1 MRIRLASDDL
11 RKMGARPLDD
21 FGDWRWSVGTDGG
34 RAPAKPII
42 DASNWASTPCDPNF
56 YRSVDL

>member
-1 MRIRLASDDL
+1 MTCAKWVLAHSTISET
-11 RKMGARPLDD
+11 GA
-21 FGDWRWSVGTDGG
+21 GRW
-34 RAPAKPII
+34 APTAAELLLKPII